1 MISYGPFWDTLEK
14 KKIST
19 YALRETQRI
28 SPHTLTRM
36 RQNRY
41 LSLRTIDDLCR
52 DPGLPHPGYRGI
64 QERGVTGIGDGGPLC
79 TSRSIVYVWRIP
91 AVYKAGD
98 STRQS
103 SFARTKRKLSL

>member
-1 MISYGPFWDTLEK
+1 MISYGPFGDTLGK

-19 YALRETQRI
+19 YALRETHRI

-52 DPGLPHPGYRGI
+52 ILDCRI
-64 QERGVTGIGDGGPLC
+64 QD
-79 TSRSIVYVWRIP
+79 IVE
-91 AVYKAGD
+91 YKNEA
-98 STRQS
+98 
-103 SFARTKRKLSL
+103 

>member
-1 MISYGPFWDTLEK
+1 MISYGPFGDTLEK

-19 YALRETQRI
+19 YCAERNAAHKPQYVDEDETKPLFEPADHRR
-28 SPHTLTRM
+28 SVP
-36 RQNRY
+36 
-41 LSLRTIDDLCR
+41 

-79 TSRSIVYVWRIP
+79 TSARSFTYGVFP
-91 AVYKAGD
+91 PFNKAGD
-98 STRQS
+98 STGQS

>member
-28 SPHTLTRM
+28 SPPYVDEDETKPLFEPADHR
-36 RQNRY
+36 R
-41 LSLRTIDDLCR
+41 SVP

>member
-1 MISYGPFWDTLEK
+1 MISYGPFGDTLEK

-19 YALRETQRI
+19 YELRETHRI

-52 DPGLPHPGYRGI
+52 ILDCRI
-64 QERGVTGIGDGGPLC
+64 QD
-79 TSRSIVYVWRIP
+79 IVE
-91 AVYKAGD
+91 YKNEA
-98 STRQS
+98 
-103 SFARTKRKLSL
+103 